1 MLIYFGVAVIII
13 IAVIFFDTHRF
24 CWKCKRIEKIEE
36 VEKIRGFRLTCYHYK
51 AVCKKCGKTLYDKW
65 FNDYEYF

>member
-1 MLIYFGVAVIII
+1 MLIYFGVAVVVI

-36 VEKIRGFRLTCYHYK
+36 VNQIKGFRLTRYNYK

-65 FNDYEYF
+65 DYKYDYK